1 MRGRAIAVA
10 LPALVVLALVGVV
23 AVAATGTTPSGS
35 SASRPPSDSL
45 LDTLFSLFLVA
56 VVAGGVLLLYGLT
69 QRKAI
74 AREAASG
81 RYRRTSLV
89 AYLAFMGLFTVIVYW
104 RLSDWKAPQGKPEEG
119 MFIGGESGPK
129 IDQPPGTN
137 YEPSISWLPVAIV
150 VALVVGAA
158 IAYVFAERRAHGSR
172 ASGDRLAEQL
182 ALVLDDTLDD
192 LRAEA
197 DPRRAIIAAYA
208 RLERVLAANG
218 VGREPAETSD
228 EYLHR
233 VLARLT
239 LHSGGVERLTV
250 LFAQAKFSHHD
261 VDTTMKE
268 DAIDAL
274 EQVRNELREGRGD
287 APPLGALPASAGSPA

>member
-10 LPALVVLALVGVV
+10 LPALVVLALVAVV

-35 SASRPPSDSL
+35 GASRQPSDSF
-45 LDTLFSLFLVA
+45 LDTLFSLFLLA

-74 AREAASG
+74 AREVASG

-104 RLSDWKAPQGKPEEG
+104 RLGHWKAPQGRPEEG
-119 MFIGGESGPK
+119 VFIGAESGPQ
-129 IDQPPGTN
+129 IEQRPGTN
-137 YEPSISWLPVAIV
+137 YEPSISWLSVAIV

-158 IAYVFAERRAHGSR
+158 IAYVFAERRARGSR
-172 ASGDRLAEQL
+172 ELGDRLSEQL

-192 LRAEA
+192 LRAES

-218 VGREPAETSD
+218 VGRKPAETSE
-228 EYLHR
+228 EYLRR
-233 VLARLT
+233 VLTGLT
-239 LHSGGVERLTV
+239 LHSGAVERLTA

-268 DAIDAL
+268 EAIDAL
-274 EQVRNELREGRGD
+274 EQVRSELREARGD
-287 APPLGALPASAGSPA
+287 PPPLDALPTSAGSTA